1 MDAEGHKTISE
12 VGERLLKDAIQRNNP
27 SRRMRLGAFYLGNW
41 LTDASQVVD
50 PVAYQNVKGKV
61 LAYTNSLESLFD
73 RMITDAPSWMQT
85 VLETELGRMALKNAR
100 YKLHDAQTELNE
112 SVQALFGQGR
122 SGALADAFRALF
134 KGVGYYKFV
143 LDDQGMPDAMH
154 EESYLTVFDL
164 HFSQYYPHEH
174 MDRPEEG
181 GVYSLAKS
189 TGPFNH
195 RTKPKNNKSDLY
207 TYIRRDIKAVSGLL
221 AYLDG
226 GTRNPCTHPSW
237 AVGTF
242 HPELKQFADKNGV
255 LQDVS
260 DENIEWN
267 LHLSM
272 LGHALHNIEDYFAH
286 STFIDHASSDLPD
299 SYKRFSKFE
308 NSDKLARRLKEWLP
322 GFDEETQSWTRLH
335 DDTHVV
341 TGYFDFNDTLV
352 SLGHLFD
359 KVLGR
364 PDTGVGHDVDEA
376 IDNAME
382 FEYIR
387 FLNDTLEFVNS
398 PVDVWEANDPSNDD
412 YNKDSANMAVKW
424 LYDQGGHDLQLLR
437 ENDPTLNRLTGM
449 LLLHPLLRDRP
460 PEIKQAFTDTIKQL
474 GAVVG
479 GVRTAIT
486 LYSVIKKLR
495 DFLKNPLAFLRSF
508 VGDLIYD
515 YLVRYGEVY
524 IKNLLFVYM
533 GALRI
538 GSHSLIAK
546 DSEPALFYKAAM
558 NCAEAVHWHIVTQL
572 TRHSSQS
579 PVVVCRSGEGLDN
592 RAAILQQQWIDWL
605 ELVEF
610 FLSYPFSHVETE
622 DETIQLAGN
631 VIHITRTDNHSV
643 MSPDSLA
650 SIADEYHST
659 HMKIP
664 GGPKELTWDVIADAN
679 FPTAGLSKNERMRR
693 INDVLRN
700 QPDAAVLTRDGVNYA
715 FRGGVRIVIP
725 YQRIDVLTHHAR
737 DVQLLWWRSVILD
750 GWRKGKEHLG
760 HEVFSVR
767 LNEQLQ
773 LVKEADALRTEL
785 EGAYQ

>member
-12 VGERLLKDAIQRNNP
+12 VGERLLREKLERSNP
-27 SRRMRLGAFYLGNW
+27 SHRMRLGAFYLGNW

-50 PVAYQNVKGKV
+50 PVAYQNVKGKM
-61 LAYTNSLESLFD
+61 LAYTNSIESLFD
-73 RMITDAPSWMQT
+73 RMITDAPSWLQT
-85 VLETELGRMALKNAR
+85 VLDTELGRSALQDVR
-100 YKLHDAQTELNE
+100 SELHDAQTKLNE

-134 KGVGYYKFV
+134 KGIGYFKFV
-143 LDDQGMPDAMH
+143 LDDQGMPEAMD
-154 EESYLTVFDL
+154 EASYFAVFDA
-164 HFSQYYPHEH
+164 HFTQYYPHEH

-181 GVYSLAKS
+181 GVYSRAKS
-189 TGPFNH
+189 KGPLNH
-195 RTKPKNNKSDLY
+195 RTKSLMCQGDLY
-207 TYIRRDIKAVSGLL
+207 TYVRKDIKAVSGLL

-242 HPELKQFADKNGV
+242 HPDLKQFADNNGV

-267 LHLSM
+267 LHLSS

-286 STFIDHASSDLPD
+286 STFIDHASSDLPG
-299 SYKRFSKFE
+299 SYKFFSKFE
-308 NSDKLARRLKEWLP
+308 DSDKLARRLKEWLP
-322 GFDEETQSWTRLH
+322 GFDEETQSWRKLP

-352 SLGHLFD
+352 SLGHLLD

-364 PDTGVGHDVDEA
+364 PDAGVGHDIDET
-376 IDNAME
+376 IENVLE
-382 FEYIR
+382 FEYTR
-387 FLNDTLEFVNS
+387 FLTDTLEFVAS
-398 PVDVWEANDPSNDD
+398 PVDVWETNDPDNDD
-412 YNKDSANMAVKW
+412 YDEETANMAVKW
-424 LYDQGGHDLQLLR
+424 LHEQGGRDLRLLR
-437 ENDPTLNRLTGM
+437 EKDPTLNRLIG
-449 LLLHPLLRDRP
+449 LDSVKL
-460 PEIKQAFTDTIKQL
+460 L

-479 GVRTAIT
+479 GVGMGIT
-486 LYSVIKKLR
+486 LYGA
-495 DFLKNPLAFLRSF
+495 LKNVRKFFANPLVFLRAY

-515 YLVRYGEVY
+515 YLLRYGEVY
-524 IKNLLFVYM
+524 IKNLLYVYM

-546 DSEPALFYKAAM
+546 DSKPALFSDAAL
-558 NCAEAVHWHIVTQL
+558 NCAEAVHWDIVTQL
-572 TRHSSQS
+572 TRHSCQS
-579 PVVVCRSGEGLDN
+579 PVIVCRSGEGLDN
-592 RAAILQQQWIDWL
+592 RAAILQHQWIDWL
-605 ELVEF
+605 ELMEF
-610 FLSYPFSHVETE
+610 FLSHPFAHVETKS
-622 DETIQLAGN
+622 ETIQLAGN
-631 VIHITRTDNHSV
+631 MIHITRTDDHSV

-650 SIADEYHST
+650 SIAAEYRDT
-659 HMKIP
+659 HLQVE
-664 GGPKELTWDVIADAN
+664 GGPKELTWEVIADAN
-679 FPTAGLSKNERMRR
+679 FPTAGLSKSERMRR

-725 YQRIDVLTHHAR
+725 YQRVDVVTRRAK

-750 GWRKGKEHLG
+750 GWRKGKDHLG
-760 HEVFSVR
+760 HEVVSVR
-767 LNEQLQ
+767 FNEQLQ
-773 LVKEADALRTEL
+773 LVEEADALRKEL